1 MLIESSVSLNY
12 FLCELIYIYSDDLQI
27 RICILEINY
36 NRQTSDYLWTIKNC
50 ADLQLDY
57 S

>member
-36 NRQTSDYLWTIKNC
+36 NRQTSEYLWTIKNC